1 MLMLMG
7 EMQANKCTDA
17 MANVYLSAEPK
28 VKVQLTDAEHIRA
41 EAEEHYL
48 FDFSKPITR
57 WALAEVAK
65 TVQHIA
71 NVSCLPKEEMQVF
84 ARDSLI
90 RQNIGAGKQDK
101 DSYDTYVLTG
111 YENEAINVQ
120 MDLATSMK
128 AVYEK
133 LGDLPSSNW

>member
-1 MLMLMG
+1 
-7 EMQANKCTDA
+7 MQNA
-17 MANVYLSAEPK
+17 YLTPETKPATE
-28 VKVQLTDAEHIRA
+28 AAIRA

-48 FDFSKPITR
+48 FDFSKPVTR

-71 NVSCLPKEEMQVF
+71 NISCLPKEEMQAF
-84 ARDSLI
+84 AKDSLI

-111 YENEAINVQ
+111 YEQETISVQ
-120 MDLATSMK
+120 VELAAQMK
-128 AVYEK
+128 RVYEFVGE
-133 LGDLPSSNW
+133 LGPSNW